1 MTKKSTK
8 RNLRIFVFILFL
20 LPLGAFAQTTP
31 SAYLCG
37 TGTVKLTPAFPNSYT
52 PPTTGYNVVWSVNGT
67 PEAAKPYTGPADLI
81 YNISPTLAP
90 GNYKYTVQLV
100 PIDNTLC
107 PSDASDVIE
116 IEKLPVPVIAI
127 TNSGGN
133 TVCTDNSAATI
144 LTANQTTP
152 ATLPSGVTM
161 TYAWTATFGG
171 AAVTDITTLGTKS
184 TSGDTFT
191 LNTGVAPG
199 AYVFT
204 AVGSYA
210 TGGIQIV
217 PATTCTASASQSITV
232 TPKPGKPT
240 VGVAP

>member
-1 MTKKSTK
+1 MTKKSTN
-8 RNLRIFVFILFL
+8 RYLRIFVFLMFL

-37 TGTVKLTPAFPNSYT
+37 TGTVKLTPSFPNSYT
-52 PPTTGYNVVWSVNGT
+52 PPTSGYNVVWSVNGV
-67 PEAAKPYTGPADLI
+67 PEAPKPYTGPADLV
-81 YNISPTLAP
+81 YNISPSLAP
-90 GNYKYTVQLV
+90 GHYEYSVQLV
-100 PIDNTLC
+100 PLDNTLC
-107 PSDASDVIE
+107 PSDASEIIV

-133 TVCTDNSAATI
+133 TVCTDNAATAI
-144 LTANQTTP
+144 LTAKQTTP
-152 ATLPSGVTM
+152 ATLPAGVTM
-161 TYAWTATFGG
+161 SYVWTATFGG
-171 AAVTDITTLGTKS
+171 NPVSAIGNLGTAS

-191 LNTGVAPG
+191 LSTGVAPG

-204 AVGSYA
+204 AIGSYA
-210 TGGIQIV
+210 TGGVQIV
-217 PATTCTASASQSITV
+217 PATTCTATASQPITV

>member
-8 RNLRIFVFILFL
+8 RYLRIFIFLMFL
-20 LPLGAFAQTTP
+20 LPLGAFAQITP

-37 TGTVKLTPAFPNSYT
+37 TGTVKLTPSFPNNYT
-52 PPTTGYNVVWSVNGT
+52 PPTTGYNVVWSVNGSPET
-67 PEAAKPYTGPADLI
+67 PKPYTGSADLI
-81 YNISPTLAP
+81 YNVSPSLAP
-90 GNYKYTVQLV
+90 GHYEYSVQLV
-100 PIDNTLC
+100 PLDNTLC
-107 PSDASDVIE
+107 PSDASEIIV

-133 TVCTDNSAATI
+133 TVCTDNTATTI
-144 LTANQTTP
+144 LTAKQTTP

-161 TYAWTATFGG
+161 TYTWAATIGG
-171 AAVTDITTLGTKS
+171 NPASIGALGTAS
-184 TSGDTFT
+184 ATGDTFT
-191 LNTGVAPG
+191 LSTGVAPG
-199 AYVFT
+199 TYVFT

-210 TGGIQIV
+210 TGSVQIV
-217 PATTCTASASQSITV
+217 PTPSCTATTNISITV